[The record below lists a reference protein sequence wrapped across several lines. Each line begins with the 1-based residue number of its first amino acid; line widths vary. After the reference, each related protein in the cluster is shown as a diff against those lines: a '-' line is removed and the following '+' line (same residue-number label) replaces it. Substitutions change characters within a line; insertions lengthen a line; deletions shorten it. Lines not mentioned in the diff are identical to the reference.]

1 MADYIIWTLLGII
14 IYLEIGYIFVLL
26 INMYEESI
34 WEQIKVMLFWPFLCI
49 ILIIFFIALIF
60 INIHSWIKKKI
71 YD

>member
-1 MADYIIWTLLGII
+1 MADYIIWTLLGIT

-60 INIHSWIKKKI
+60 INIYSWIKKKI

>member
-1 MADYIIWTLLGII
+1 MADYIIWTLLGIT

-60 INIHSWIKKKI
+60 INTYSWIKKKI